1 MPPSF
6 PPPALPL
13 PPPPLERLQGR
24 GAAPEA
30 PHQAFGPRGPPP
42 YPPPLPP
49 PPHPPLTGP
58 PPCGPARSN
67 LGDPGPPRR
76 RLVYPGGGD
85 GGGELPQYDNGPAG
99 EPEGRGRR
107 APGGAWGQLSEGARD
122 ELMWPLRVE
131 SGRTDE
137 PRTIERPR
145 GRARVLDRRELAP
158 LPGEGRRGA
167 PRPPPSPEELGMG
180 SPEAESTGA
189 GREGETAVGPRPK
202 KARRGSRAPRPSH
215 DHRDANRR
223 KDREEIGGPPERGQ
237 GDRAEG
243 P

>member
-1 MPPSF
+1 M
-6 PPPALPL
+6 
-13 PPPPLERLQGR
+13 
-24 GAAPEA
+24 
-30 PHQAFGPRGPPP
+30 
-42 YPPPLPP
+42 
-49 PPHPPLTGP
+49 
-58 PPCGPARSN
+58 
-67 LGDPGPPRR
+67 
-76 RLVYPGGGD
+76 
-85 GGGELPQYDNGPAG
+85 PQYDNGPAG
-99 EPEGRGRR
+99 EPEGRDRR
-107 APGGAWGQLSEGARD
+107 VPGGAWGQLSEEARV
-122 ELMWPLRVE
+122 ELTRPLRVE

-158 LPGEGRRGA
+158 LPGEGRRGD
-167 PRPPPSPEELGMG
+167 PRPPPSPEELGKG
-180 SPEAESTGA
+180 SPEVESTGA
-189 GREGETAVGPRPK
+189 GREGETAAGPRPK

>member
-1 MPPSF
+1 MPQH
-6 PPPALPL
+6 
-13 PPPPLERLQGR
+13 EK
-24 GAAPEA
+24 E
-30 PHQAFGPRGPPP
+30 
-42 YPPPLPP
+42 
-49 PPHPPLTGP
+49 
-58 PPCGPARSN
+58 
-67 LGDPGPPRR
+67 
-76 RLVYPGGGD
+76 
-85 GGGELPQYDNGPAG
+85 PAG
-99 EPEGRGRR
+99 EPEGRDRR
-107 APGGAWGQLSEGARD
+107 APGGAWGQLSEEARD
-122 ELMWPLRVE
+122 ELTRPLQVE

-158 LPGEGRRGA
+158 LPGEGRRGD

-180 SPEAESTGA
+180 SPEVESTGA
-189 GREGETAVGPRPK
+189 GRVGETAAGPRPK

>member
-1 MPPSF
+1 MRERVRIFTPELQLSTRTGQGYNSASEAEARVGRPRPSSV
-6 PPPALPL
+6 PS
-13 PPPPLERLQGR
+13 
-24 GAAPEA
+24 
-30 PHQAFGPRGPPP
+30 
-42 YPPPLPP
+42 
-49 PPHPPLTGP
+49 
-58 PPCGPARSN
+58 ARNN

-107 APGGAWGQLSEGARD
+107 APGGAWGQLSEEARD
-122 ELMWPLRVE
+122 ELTWPLRVE

-158 LPGEGRRGA
+158 LPGEGRRGD

-189 GREGETAVGPRPK
+189 GREGETAVGPRPE

-215 DHRDANRR
+215 NHRDANRR
-223 KDREEIGGPPERGQ
+223 KDREVSLSTIFSIF
-237 GDRAEG
+237 
-243 P
+243 